1 MRTTVRIDDDLLR
14 ELKLRAE
21 REEVSLTKLLNR
33 LLRLGVETLRLGET
47 TPKRYREPPIA
58 MGLPKVDLTKALAL
72 TGQLEDDETVEKI
85 RRRK

>member
-14 ELKLRAE
+14 ELKHRAD
-21 REEVSLTKLLNR
+21 REQVSLTKLLNR
-33 LLRLGVETLRLGET
+33 LLRAGMESLQAGQTR
-47 TPKRYREPPIA
+47 PKRYREPPVA